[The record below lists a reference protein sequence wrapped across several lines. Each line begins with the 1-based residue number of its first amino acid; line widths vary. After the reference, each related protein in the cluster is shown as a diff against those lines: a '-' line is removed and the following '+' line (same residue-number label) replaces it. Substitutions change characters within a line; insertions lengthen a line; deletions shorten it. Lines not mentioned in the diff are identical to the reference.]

1 MNKQIMFV
9 TSAIL
14 RRNNFNTPNNPIY
27 FKLLI
32 KFHSAAY
39 YFFLGMIQ
47 PVLLSYLNYIFK
59 YRSTK
64 DFRSCVVCSSVRT

>member
-1 MNKQIMFV
+1 MFV
-9 TSAIL
+9 ASAIL
-14 RRNNFNTPNNPIY
+14 RRNNFNTPNNPTY

-47 PVLLSYLNYIFK
+47 PVLFLPELHF
-59 YRSTK
+59 
-64 DFRSCVVCSSVRT
+64 